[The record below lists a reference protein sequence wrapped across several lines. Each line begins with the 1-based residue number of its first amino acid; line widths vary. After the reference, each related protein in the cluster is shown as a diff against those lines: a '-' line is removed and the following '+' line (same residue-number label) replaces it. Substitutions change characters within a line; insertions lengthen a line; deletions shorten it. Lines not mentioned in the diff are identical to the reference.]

1 MVYAGDEVGICKQQI
16 LAQNSTFLPSWRKD
30 SCTKMTILPKK
41 KTNQEKRGPE
51 SGENHQHHAHNSH
64 SGHGHPHSSHS
75 ANAEVRSGA
84 RPKSRNSPPR
94 WLPNNSR
101 EGHDCRTNY
110 EAHERLDNSHHSGSK
125 RARHRSSPHRHERA
139 SMSWMHPRSSREV
152 ENAGERASGSARVEV
167 APEEDVDD
175 CNSGDEYDLAPMSDV
190 DIEEV

>member
-1 MVYAGDEVGICKQQI
+1 
-16 LAQNSTFLPSWRKD
+16 
-30 SCTKMTILPKK
+30 MTILPKK